1 MSRNT
6 CLAVLLFSVP
16 TTALSS
22 CPLVLFYSVFIL
34 LLKTRNKLI
43 DVSKSSIFLYKL
55 LIYSAFIVFFYMFS
69 TFSSDTVSRYDSQAM
84 VRLTDDHPVK
94 TIASLI
100 VWALA
105 SPMLRLSLISYLATV
120 IIAGILT
127 SFT

>member
-1 MSRNT
+1 
-6 CLAVLLFSVP
+6 
-16 TTALSS
+16 
-22 CPLVLFYSVFIL
+22 
-34 LLKTRNKLI
+34 
-43 DVSKSSIFLYKL
+43 
-55 LIYSAFIVFFYMFS
+55 MFS

-105 SPMLRLSLISYLATV
+105 CPMLRLSLISYLATV